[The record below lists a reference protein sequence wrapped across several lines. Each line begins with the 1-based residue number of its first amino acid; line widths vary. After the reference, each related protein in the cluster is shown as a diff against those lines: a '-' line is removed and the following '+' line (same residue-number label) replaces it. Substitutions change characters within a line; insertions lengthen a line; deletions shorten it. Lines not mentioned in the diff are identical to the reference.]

1 MGRNSWTNSASSSTT
16 GKFGTL
22 LRRLYPSFDQREK
35 SSKLPRLF
43 VLTFVLCTNIAS
55 RIHEHTEGGK
65 GYACLNHVLNKLSFL
80 PPRRRNINVFVTEQD
95 VVSQRQRRYVEYLEI
110 RVRGRGAATCSEL
123 DDIEDHYS
131 QVEAELDRKQSFLNS
146 TVSPIVADNRKA
158 SVRIRDDQSRS
169 AEETASRAR
178 DAAKEERAV
187 VVDGELDGMEK
198 DGERIDET
206 EEGTGQAKAK
216 TT

>member
-1 MGRNSWTNSASSSTT
+1 M
-16 GKFGTL
+16 
-22 LRRLYPSFDQREK
+22 
-35 SSKLPRLF
+35 
-43 VLTFVLCTNIAS
+43 
-55 RIHEHTEGGK
+55 
-65 GYACLNHVLNKLSFL
+65 
-80 PPRRRNINVFVTEQD
+80 
-95 VVSQRQRRYVEYLEI
+95 VSQRQRRYVEYLEI